1 MHVLICW
8 CRFFRQAFR
17 KALHKSKAVF
27 GCQHETKNYIV
38 YPMRIKTPTQ
48 PTQSTAVGLDWD
60 SRGFGTLFARI
71 YHPLPGILAG
81 CVLLLVLA
89 SCTVIEERI
98 NRAAGGPNVPA
109 DTAVK
114 MDLESSEQSE
124 QIETPALPPGP
135 FKVTIVEAVLL
146 SLENNRSL
154 VVQRVDPSIQQTYE
168 DQERAVFDPTTNAD
182 IAAGRVEGE
191 RLARSGSETEDF
203 TNDFVDGIISMEQY
217 FPTGTTVAL
226 EASTEMDDSSLY
238 DSSFYSTRL
247 GMTVTQALLRGY
259 GTDVNLA
266 SLQQARLDTR
276 MSEFELRGFT
286 EFLVA
291 EVERTYWDYALARRQ
306 IEIVEESL
314 KVVRQQLTETKE
326 LIAVGRL
333 ARAELAAVQAEVAA
347 QQQALIEARANKES
361 IRLQLLRLL
370 NPAGPGIWQREVDL
384 IYQPILPEIKLEDVE
399 LHVAVAMLMRPIL
412 NEARL
417 EILRDD
423 LELVKTQNGLL
434 PLMDLFVT
442 LGKTGYANSFGESIG
457 NINEDN
463 YDALAGVNFE
473 YPIFNRDAKALH
485 RRARLTR
492 EQTQKALDNLSQLVE
507 VDVRIAY
514 IEVNR
519 TKQQI
524 AASSVTR
531 MFNEEKLRNESEK
544 LRVGKSTSFL
554 VAQAQRD
561 LLISRIAEVRALAN
575 YLKALI
581 DLYRLDGSLLERRGI
596 SAPGREPVKL
606 SRK

>member
-1 MHVLICW
+1 MMFPGCYHRLLGFLAIC
-8 CRFFRQAFR
+8 
-17 KALHKSKAVF
+17 
-27 GCQHETKNYIV
+27 
-38 YPMRIKTPTQ
+38 
-48 PTQSTAVGLDWD
+48 GLLMV
-60 SRGFGTLFARI
+60 S
-71 YHPLPGILAG
+71 
-81 CVLLLVLA
+81 A
-89 SCTVIEERI
+89 SCALIQERI
-98 NRAAGGPNVPA
+98 DRTAGGPNVPA
-109 DTAVK
+109 DTAVNVR
-114 MDLESSEQSE
+114 LEPTEQPE
-124 QIETPALPPGP
+124 EMAARTVPPGP
-135 FKVTIVEAVLL
+135 LKVTITEAILL

-154 VVQRVDPSIQQTYE
+154 VVQRLNPSIQQTFE
-168 DQERAVFDPTTNAD
+168 GQERAAFDPTIDAEVSG
-182 IAAGRVEGE
+182 GRVKGE

-203 TNDFVDGIISMEQY
+203 TTDAVESIISLEQY

-226 EASTEMDDSSLY
+226 EASTQMSDSSLY
-238 DSSFYSTRL
+238 DDRFYSSRL

-266 SLQQARLDTR
+266 RLQQARLDTR
-276 MSEFELRGFT
+276 MSEYELRGFT

-314 KVVRQQLTETKE
+314 KVARQQLNETKE

-333 ARAELAAVQAEVAA
+333 AKAELAAVQAEVAA
-347 QQQALIEARANKES
+347 QEQALIEARANKES

-384 IYQPILPEIKLEDVE
+384 IHQPTLPEIKLEDVE
-399 LHVAVAMLMRPIL
+399 LHVGVSMRMSPIL

-417 EILRDD
+417 EILRGD

-434 PLMDLFVT
+434 PVMDLFIT
-442 LGKTGYANSFGESIG
+442 LGKSGYANSFGESIR
-457 NINEDN
+457 NIDQDS
-463 YDALAGVNFE
+463 YDALAGVRFY
-473 YPIFNRDAKALH
+473 YPIFNRDAKSLHQRAL
-485 RRARLTR
+485 LTR
-492 EQTQKALDNLSQLVE
+492 EEAQKALENLSQLVE
-507 VDVRIAY
+507 VDVRTAY
-514 IEVNR
+514 IEVDR

-531 MFNEEKLRNESEK
+531 KFDEEKLRTETEK

-561 LLISRIAEVRALAN
+561 LLVSRIAEVRALAN

-581 DLYRLDGSLLERRGI
+581 DLYRQDGSLLKRRGI

-606 SRK
+606 SKK